1 MCPVMVDNPNLSV
14 DYSKYRAFDEK
25 YYLDLIE
32 KEIREHGHME
42 RKDDNDLFQ
51 NKLPEWIDYKQR
63 KIKIINLLLELRRK
77 NRIQNNGS
85 DSAPK

>member
-1 MCPVMVDNPNLSV
+1 MSV
-14 DYSKYRAFDEK
+14 DYSKNRAFDEN

-32 KEIREHGHME
+32 KTIRENGHME
-42 RKDDNDLFQ
+42 RKDANDLLQ
-51 NKLPEWIDYKQR
+51 NKLPEWIDDKQR
-63 KIKIINLLLELRRK
+63 KIKINKLLPELRRK

>member
-32 KEIREHGHME
+32 KEIRENGHTE
-42 RKDDNDLFQ
+42 RKDANDLLQ
-51 NKLPEWIDYKQR
+51 YKLPEWIDDKQR
-63 KIKIINLLLELRRK
+63 KIKINNLLSELRRK
-77 NRIQNNGS
+77 NISQNNGS

>member
-1 MCPVMVDNPNLSV
+1 LSV
-14 DYSKYRAFDEK
+14 DYSKNRAFDEK

-42 RKDDNDLFQ
+42 RKDANDLLQ
-51 NKLPEWIDYKQR
+51 NKLPEWIDDKQR
-63 KIKIINLLLELRRK
+63 KIKINNLLSELRRK

-85 DSAPK
+85 DSEPK